1 MENAIREKFCDLLLD
16 VGINMREGQNLTIQ
30 AEPIHWDFV
39 LELERRA
46 YEKGARCVEPRIVHP
61 KSRINAANA
70 RRSEFLGSI
79 PSYHKRMFEAFAEE
93 GWSSISFDGQENLE
107 LMREMDQGRN
117 ALNVKAQRET
127 SRPYS
132 ETLMSGKNSWTIS
145 ALPTPAWAARV
156 LGRPL
161 CARTT
166 GEFSELL
173 ASILKLDTPN
183 PVEAWHKHGQMLHR
197 RCDILNSTAL
207 QSLRFEAEGTDLTIA
222 LNHDSHWKGGA
233 IQLPDGRF
241 FFPNL
246 PTEEVF
252 TTPDWR
258 KTEGRVQV
266 TRPVEVL
273 GDRVEDAW
281 FLFREGRV
289 VEFGAKAGRHLLERY
304 FEIDPKARFL
314 GEVALVDSGS
324 PIFASGKI
332 FSSILFDENASC
344 HIALGRG
351 ITMAMR
357 NTDGKSEDELDA
369 MGCNKSLL
377 HTDFMIGSDTL
388 SVSGVDKAGN
398 SLHLIRAGRFVL

>member
-1 MENAIREKFCDLLLD
+1 MEAKIREKFCDLLLD
-16 VGINMREGQNLTIQ
+16 VGINMREGQCVAIQ

-39 LELERRA
+39 LQLERRA
-46 YEKGARCVEPRIVHP
+46 YEKGARYVEPRINHP
-61 KSRINAANA
+61 RSRINAANF
-70 RRSEFLGSI
+70 RRSEFLGSF
-79 PSYHKRMFEAFAEE
+79 PPHHKRMYEVFVEE
-93 GWSSISFDGQENLE
+93 GWSSLSFDGQENLE

-117 ALNVKAQRET
+117 ALNIKAQREI

-156 LGRPL
+156 MGRSV

-166 GEFSELL
+166 GQFSELL
-173 ASILKLDTPN
+173 ATILKLDTPN
-183 PVEAWHKHGQMLHR
+183 PVEAWRKHGETLHR
-197 RCDILNSTAL
+197 RCEGLNHTSL
-207 QSLRFEAEGTDLTIA
+207 QSLRFEAEGTDLTIC
-222 LNHDSHWKGGA
+222 LNRDSHWKGGA
-233 IQLPDGRF
+233 AAMPDGRL

-273 GDRVEDAW
+273 GDRVEEAW

-304 FEIDPKARFL
+304 FEIDPKARYL

-351 ITMAMR
+351 VTMAMR
-357 NTDGKSEDELDA
+357 NSDGKSEDELDA

-377 HTDFMIGSDTL
+377 HTDFMIGSDAL
-388 SVSGVDKAGN
+388 SVSGIDRGGN
-398 SLHLIRAGRFVL
+398 SLQLIRAGRFVL